1 MYKTVFNKR
10 ESFKFKH
17 FSRKGYSLFACLGRE
32 VLVGTLS
39 VATLTYAKADGISV
53 HTEKAD
59 SSYASV
65 ARTLLLDGVD
75 VTASRAPLAAG
86 RVPRIVT
93 VLDRDAIAAAPAQ
106 SVNDLLKYAV
116 GVDVRQ
122 RGPIGAQTDISIRG
136 GTSEHIAILL
146 NGINICD
153 PQTGHNAFDLPV
165 DPAEI
170 ERIEIVE
177 GPAGR
182 IYGTSSLSG
191 AVNIVTLPAGESGG
205 SVRAEG
211 GSFGYADAG
220 ARFSLSSGRW
230 RNQVSGGYAR
240 SDGYSRSK
248 SGALNAD
255 YTGGRAFYQGSFSD
269 EDLRVDW
276 HAGVSAKGWGSNTF
290 YSTLSDEQYEKTI
303 KYYTAVRA
311 EAKVGWF
318 RFLPSVYWNRFQDRY
333 EFYRGAPDRSPYNYH
348 RTDVF
353 GLNLNSWFDWALGR
367 TAFGAEVRNE
377 DIISTTLGEPLAQ
390 PKPVHG
396 TDRRYAVGLNRT
408 NLSLFLEHN
417 VALGRLNVSA
427 GFTAVKN
434 TWSEMPFKV
443 YPGIDASY
451 ALTAN
456 VKAYASFNMS
466 LRMPSFT
473 ELYYS
478 VDGHKADK
486 HLRPEEMTA
495 YEVGLKYVDDAV
507 RATLSAY
514 RHQGRNMIDWIMD
527 TSLGDE
533 ASKGY
538 FMWVEP
544 GVCPRYPDGRQ
555 DDTHLNVR
563 GARAVARMVA
573 DEVSRVLPELG
584 ARRVD
589 YDLVVAKDGSGDFF
603 TLREAVA
610 AIPDFGRDTTRVLV
624 CAGLYRE
631 KVVIPATKRLVALDG
646 RGQVRVSWDD
656 YASRIGTTGR
666 PLGTSGS
673 ATVYFGG
680 DGWIVRNLTFE
691 NTAGRVGQAVAVQ
704 CLADGLHFIGCR
716 FLGNQDTLYLYAS
729 GNRDGETVAENARMR
744 FDDCYV
750 EGTTDFIF
758 GAASALFRRCEIRS
772 LADSYVTAA
781 STCRGQ
787 SCGLIFEECRLT
799 AAPGVTRCYLG
810 RPWRDYA
817 QTVFIR
823 CNLGAHILPVGWH
836 DWDKPRT
843 HRTAFYAEYASE
855 GPGAAPAQR
864 VRWSHQLS
872 AREARAV
879 LSAFEKLDNF
889 R

>member
-191 AVNIVTLPAGESGG
+191 AVNIVTRPAGESGG

-220 ARFSLSSGRW
+220 ARFSLRSGRW

-255 YTGGRAFYQGSFSD
+255 YAGGRAFYQGGFRD
-269 EDLRVDW
+269 ADLRVDW
-276 HAGVSAKGWGSNTF
+276 HAGVSVKGWGSNTF

-348 RTDVF
+348 RTDVL

-417 VALGRLNVSA
+417 VTLGRLNVSA

-434 TWSEMPFKV
+434 TWSEMPFKI

-533 ASKGY
+533 AVWTSVNHAKINSTGVEASVMLDFTRMLPRQRVLRSLDVAY
-538 FMWVEP
+538 AYIDQDQKREP
-544 GVCPRYPDGRQ
+544 GMQSLYALEYLRHKVVAGLGLRLLPNLDLDLKYRYQSRVGSYT
-555 DDTHLNVR
+555 DTEGVNRRYKPYSLVDVRLSWNKPCYNVYVEANNLLDADYVDYGNVPQPGLWVIA
-563 GARAVARMVA
+563 GAR
-573 DEVSRVLPELG
+573 
-584 ARRVD
+584 
-589 YDLVVAKDGSGDFF
+589 
-603 TLREAVA
+603 
-610 AIPDFGRDTTRVLV
+610 
-624 CAGLYRE
+624 
-631 KVVIPATKRLVALDG
+631 
-646 RGQVRVSWDD
+646 W
-656 YASRIGTTGR
+656 
-666 PLGTSGS
+666 
-673 ATVYFGG
+673 
-680 DGWIVRNLTFE
+680 
-691 NTAGRVGQAVAVQ
+691 
-704 CLADGLHFIGCR
+704 
-716 FLGNQDTLYLYAS
+716 
-729 GNRDGETVAENARMR
+729 
-744 FDDCYV
+744 
-750 EGTTDFIF
+750 
-758 GAASALFRRCEIRS
+758 
-772 LADSYVTAA
+772 
-781 STCRGQ
+781 
-787 SCGLIFEECRLT
+787 
-799 AAPGVTRCYLG
+799 
-810 RPWRDYA
+810 
-817 QTVFIR
+817 
-823 CNLGAHILPVGWH
+823 
-836 DWDKPRT
+836 
-843 HRTAFYAEYASE
+843 
-855 GPGAAPAQR
+855 
-864 VRWSHQLS
+864 
-872 AREARAV
+872 
-879 LSAFEKLDNF
+879 NF
-889 R
+889 KF

>member
-182 IYGTSSLSG
+182 ICGTSSLLG
-191 AVNIVTLPAGESGG
+191 AVNIVTRPAGESGG

-220 ARFSLSSGRW
+220 ARFSLRSGRW

-255 YTGGRAFYQGSFSD
+255 YAGGRAFYQGSFSD

-311 EAKVGWF
+311 EVKVGWF

-417 VALGRLNVSA
+417 VTLGRLNVSA

-434 TWSEMPFKV
+434 TWSEMPFKI

-507 RATLSAY
+507 RATISAY

-533 ASKGY
+533 AVWTSVNHAKINSTG
-538 FMWVEP
+538 VEASVMLDFTRMLP
-544 GVCPRYPDGRQ
+544 HQRVLRSLDVAYAYIDQNQKREAGVQSLYALEYLRHKVTAGLGLRLLPSLDLDLKYRYQSRVGSYSDTEGVARRYKPYSLVDVRLSWNKPRY
-555 DDTHLNVR
+555 NVYVEANNLFDADYVDYGNVPQPGLWVIA
-563 GARAVARMVA
+563 GAR
-573 DEVSRVLPELG
+573 
-584 ARRVD
+584 
-589 YDLVVAKDGSGDFF
+589 
-603 TLREAVA
+603 
-610 AIPDFGRDTTRVLV
+610 
-624 CAGLYRE
+624 
-631 KVVIPATKRLVALDG
+631 
-646 RGQVRVSWDD
+646 W
-656 YASRIGTTGR
+656 
-666 PLGTSGS
+666 
-673 ATVYFGG
+673 
-680 DGWIVRNLTFE
+680 
-691 NTAGRVGQAVAVQ
+691 
-704 CLADGLHFIGCR
+704 
-716 FLGNQDTLYLYAS
+716 
-729 GNRDGETVAENARMR
+729 
-744 FDDCYV
+744 
-750 EGTTDFIF
+750 
-758 GAASALFRRCEIRS
+758 
-772 LADSYVTAA
+772 
-781 STCRGQ
+781 
-787 SCGLIFEECRLT
+787 
-799 AAPGVTRCYLG
+799 
-810 RPWRDYA
+810 
-817 QTVFIR
+817 
-823 CNLGAHILPVGWH
+823 
-836 DWDKPRT
+836 
-843 HRTAFYAEYASE
+843 
-855 GPGAAPAQR
+855 
-864 VRWSHQLS
+864 
-872 AREARAV
+872 
-879 LSAFEKLDNF
+879 NF
-889 R
+889 KF

>member
-53 HTEKAD
+53 HTEKVD

-191 AVNIVTLPAGESGG
+191 AVNIVTRPAGESGG

-220 ARFSLSSGRW
+220 ARFSLRSGRW

-269 EDLRVDW
+269 EDLRVGW

-303 KYYTAVRA
+303 KYYTALRA

-348 RTDVF
+348 RTDVL
-353 GLNLNSWFDWALGR
+353 GLNLNSWCDWALGR

-396 TDRRYAVGLNRT
+396 TDRSYAVGLNRT

-417 VALGRLNVSA
+417 VTLGRLNVSA

-434 TWSEMPFKV
+434 TWSDMPFKI
-443 YPGIDASY
+443 YPSVDASF
-451 ALTAN
+451 AFN
-456 VKAYASFNMS
+456 DNIKAYASFNMS

-533 ASKGY
+533 AVWTSVNHAKINSTGVEASVMLDFTRMLPRQRVLRSLDVAY
-538 FMWVEP
+538 AYIDQDQKREP
-544 GVCPRYPDGRQ
+544 GMQSLYALEYLRHKVTAGLGLRLLPNLDLDLKYRYQSRVGSYTDTEGVNRRYKPYSLVDVRLSWNKPRY
-555 DDTHLNVR
+555 NVYVEANNLFDADYVDYGNVPQPGLWVIA
-563 GARAVARMVA
+563 GAR
-573 DEVSRVLPELG
+573 
-584 ARRVD
+584 
-589 YDLVVAKDGSGDFF
+589 
-603 TLREAVA
+603 
-610 AIPDFGRDTTRVLV
+610 
-624 CAGLYRE
+624 
-631 KVVIPATKRLVALDG
+631 
-646 RGQVRVSWDD
+646 W
-656 YASRIGTTGR
+656 
-666 PLGTSGS
+666 
-673 ATVYFGG
+673 
-680 DGWIVRNLTFE
+680 
-691 NTAGRVGQAVAVQ
+691 
-704 CLADGLHFIGCR
+704 
-716 FLGNQDTLYLYAS
+716 
-729 GNRDGETVAENARMR
+729 
-744 FDDCYV
+744 
-750 EGTTDFIF
+750 
-758 GAASALFRRCEIRS
+758 
-772 LADSYVTAA
+772 
-781 STCRGQ
+781 
-787 SCGLIFEECRLT
+787 
-799 AAPGVTRCYLG
+799 
-810 RPWRDYA
+810 
-817 QTVFIR
+817 
-823 CNLGAHILPVGWH
+823 
-836 DWDKPRT
+836 
-843 HRTAFYAEYASE
+843 
-855 GPGAAPAQR
+855 
-864 VRWSHQLS
+864 
-872 AREARAV
+872 
-879 LSAFEKLDNF
+879 NF
-889 R
+889 KF

>member
-165 DPAEI
+165 DVSEI

-191 AVNIVTLPAGESGG
+191 AVNIVTRPAGESGG

-220 ARFSLSSGRW
+220 ARFSLRSGRW

-255 YTGGRAFYQGSFSD
+255 YAGGRAFYQGSFSD

-333 EFYRGAPDRSPYNYH
+333 EFYRGASDRSPYNYH

-417 VALGRLNVSA
+417 VTLGRLNVSA

-434 TWSEMPFKV
+434 TWSEMPFKI

-507 RATLSAY
+507 RATISAY

-533 ASKGY
+533 AVWTSVNHAKINSTG
-538 FMWVEP
+538 VEASVMLDFTRMLP
-544 GVCPRYPDGRQ
+544 RQRVLRSLEVAYAYVDQNQKREAGVQSLYALEYLRHKVVAGLGLRLLPNLDLDLKYRYQSRVGSYTDTEGVNRRYKPYSLVDVRLSWNKPRY
-555 DDTHLNVR
+555 NVYVEANNLFDADYVDYGNVPQPGLWVIA
-563 GARAVARMVA
+563 GAR
-573 DEVSRVLPELG
+573 
-584 ARRVD
+584 
-589 YDLVVAKDGSGDFF
+589 
-603 TLREAVA
+603 
-610 AIPDFGRDTTRVLV
+610 
-624 CAGLYRE
+624 
-631 KVVIPATKRLVALDG
+631 
-646 RGQVRVSWDD
+646 W
-656 YASRIGTTGR
+656 
-666 PLGTSGS
+666 
-673 ATVYFGG
+673 
-680 DGWIVRNLTFE
+680 
-691 NTAGRVGQAVAVQ
+691 
-704 CLADGLHFIGCR
+704 
-716 FLGNQDTLYLYAS
+716 
-729 GNRDGETVAENARMR
+729 
-744 FDDCYV
+744 
-750 EGTTDFIF
+750 
-758 GAASALFRRCEIRS
+758 
-772 LADSYVTAA
+772 
-781 STCRGQ
+781 
-787 SCGLIFEECRLT
+787 
-799 AAPGVTRCYLG
+799 
-810 RPWRDYA
+810 
-817 QTVFIR
+817 
-823 CNLGAHILPVGWH
+823 
-836 DWDKPRT
+836 
-843 HRTAFYAEYASE
+843 
-855 GPGAAPAQR
+855 
-864 VRWSHQLS
+864 
-872 AREARAV
+872 
-879 LSAFEKLDNF
+879 NF
-889 R
+889 KF

>member
-182 IYGTSSLSG
+182 IYGTSSLLG
-191 AVNIVTLPAGESGG
+191 AVNIVTRPAGESGG

-255 YTGGRAFYQGSFSD
+255 YAGGRAFYQGGFRD
-269 EDLRVDW
+269 ADLRVDW

-377 DIISTTLGEPLAQ
+377 DIISTTLGEPLNSA
-390 PKPVHG
+390 VHIHG
-396 TDRRYAVGLNRT
+396 TDRDYTLGLNRT
-408 NLSLFLEHN
+408 NLSLYLEHN
-417 VALGRLNVSA
+417 VTLGRFTASA
-427 GFTAVKN
+427 GFTAVRN
-434 TWSEMPFKV
+434 TWSEMPFKI

-451 ALTAN
+451 ALTTAL
-456 VKAYASFNMS
+456 KAYASFNMS

-486 HLRPEEMTA
+486 HLKPEEMSA
-495 YEVGLKYVDDAV
+495 IEGGLRYAAGGV
-507 RATLSAY
+507 SASVSVY
-514 RHQGRNMIDWIMD
+514 HHWGKNMIDWIMD
-527 TSLGDE
+527 TRQADEQTSGQADEPATEQGANALVNSSTRSSSLYNVWTSVNHARINSTGFE
-533 ASKGY
+533 ATAALDFRRLMPGQSVLRSLNAAYSYIDQSQRREKGVQSLY
-538 FMWVEP
+538 ALEYLRHKVTARLGLDLPPCLTLDISYRFQERVGSYTDP
-544 GVCPRYPDGRQ
+544 DGVNRHYKPYSLVDARLAWNKPRY
-555 DDTHLNVR
+555 TIYVEANNLFN
-563 GARAVARMVA
+563 A
-573 DEVSRVLPELG
+573 DY
-584 ARRVD
+584 VD
-589 YDLVVAKDGSGDFF
+589 YGNVPQPGLWVMAGAKLNF
-603 TLREAVA
+603 
-610 AIPDFGRDTTRVLV
+610 
-624 CAGLYRE
+624 
-631 KVVIPATKRLVALDG
+631 
-646 RGQVRVSWDD
+646 
-656 YASRIGTTGR
+656 
-666 PLGTSGS
+666 
-673 ATVYFGG
+673 
-680 DGWIVRNLTFE
+680 
-691 NTAGRVGQAVAVQ
+691 
-704 CLADGLHFIGCR
+704 
-716 FLGNQDTLYLYAS
+716 
-729 GNRDGETVAENARMR
+729 
-744 FDDCYV
+744 
-750 EGTTDFIF
+750 
-758 GAASALFRRCEIRS
+758 
-772 LADSYVTAA
+772 
-781 STCRGQ
+781 
-787 SCGLIFEECRLT
+787 
-799 AAPGVTRCYLG
+799 
-810 RPWRDYA
+810 
-817 QTVFIR
+817 
-823 CNLGAHILPVGWH
+823 
-836 DWDKPRT
+836 
-843 HRTAFYAEYASE
+843 
-855 GPGAAPAQR
+855 
-864 VRWSHQLS
+864 
-872 AREARAV
+872 
-879 LSAFEKLDNF
+879 KL
-889 R
+889 

>member
-153 PQTGHNAFDLPV
+153 PQTGHN
-165 DPAEI
+165 
-170 ERIEIVE
+170 
-177 GPAGR
+177 
-182 IYGTSSLSG
+182 
-191 AVNIVTLPAGESGG
+191 ESGG
-205 SVRAEG
+205 SGRAEG

-220 ARFSLSSGRW
+220 ARFSLRSGRW

-269 EDLRVDW
+269 EDLRVGW

-390 PKPVHG
+390 QKPVHG

-417 VALGRLNVSA
+417 VTLGRLNVSA

-533 ASKGY
+533 AVWTSVNHARINSIGLEASATLDFTRLFPRQRVLRSLEVAYAYIDQNQKREAGVQSLY
-538 FMWVEP
+538 ALEYLRHKVTAGLGLRLLPSLDLDLKYRYQSRVGSYTDTEGVARRYKPYSLVDVRLSWNKPCYNVYVEANNLFDADYVDYGNVPQPGLWVIA
-544 GVCPRYPDGRQ
+544 
-555 DDTHLNVR
+555 
-563 GARAVARMVA
+563 GAR
-573 DEVSRVLPELG
+573 
-584 ARRVD
+584 
-589 YDLVVAKDGSGDFF
+589 
-603 TLREAVA
+603 
-610 AIPDFGRDTTRVLV
+610 
-624 CAGLYRE
+624 
-631 KVVIPATKRLVALDG
+631 
-646 RGQVRVSWDD
+646 W
-656 YASRIGTTGR
+656 
-666 PLGTSGS
+666 
-673 ATVYFGG
+673 
-680 DGWIVRNLTFE
+680 
-691 NTAGRVGQAVAVQ
+691 
-704 CLADGLHFIGCR
+704 
-716 FLGNQDTLYLYAS
+716 
-729 GNRDGETVAENARMR
+729 
-744 FDDCYV
+744 
-750 EGTTDFIF
+750 
-758 GAASALFRRCEIRS
+758 
-772 LADSYVTAA
+772 
-781 STCRGQ
+781 
-787 SCGLIFEECRLT
+787 
-799 AAPGVTRCYLG
+799 
-810 RPWRDYA
+810 
-817 QTVFIR
+817 
-823 CNLGAHILPVGWH
+823 
-836 DWDKPRT
+836 
-843 HRTAFYAEYASE
+843 
-855 GPGAAPAQR
+855 
-864 VRWSHQLS
+864 
-872 AREARAV
+872 
-879 LSAFEKLDNF
+879 NF
-889 R
+889 KF

>member
-191 AVNIVTLPAGESGG
+191 AVNIVTRPAGESGG

-255 YTGGRAFYQGSFSD
+255 YAGGRAFYQGGFRD
-269 EDLRVDW
+269 ADLRVDW
-276 HAGVSAKGWGSNTF
+276 HAGVSVKGWGSNTF
-290 YSTLSDEQYEKTI
+290 YSTSSDEQYEKTT
-303 KYYTAVRA
+303 KYFTALRA

-408 NLSLFLEHN
+408 NLSIFLEHN
-417 VALGRLNVSA
+417 VTLGRLNVSA

-507 RATLSAY
+507 RATISAY

-533 ASKGY
+533 AVWTSVNHAKINSTGVEASATLDFTRLFPRQRVLCSLEVAY
-538 FMWVEP
+538 AYIDQNQKREAGVQSLYALEYLRHKVTAGLGLRLLPSLDLDLKYRYQSRVGSYSDTEGVARRYKPYSLVDVRLSWNKPCYNVYVEANNLFDADYVDYGNVPQPGLWVIA
-544 GVCPRYPDGRQ
+544 
-555 DDTHLNVR
+555 
-563 GARAVARMVA
+563 GAR
-573 DEVSRVLPELG
+573 
-584 ARRVD
+584 
-589 YDLVVAKDGSGDFF
+589 
-603 TLREAVA
+603 
-610 AIPDFGRDTTRVLV
+610 
-624 CAGLYRE
+624 
-631 KVVIPATKRLVALDG
+631 
-646 RGQVRVSWDD
+646 W
-656 YASRIGTTGR
+656 
-666 PLGTSGS
+666 
-673 ATVYFGG
+673 
-680 DGWIVRNLTFE
+680 
-691 NTAGRVGQAVAVQ
+691 
-704 CLADGLHFIGCR
+704 
-716 FLGNQDTLYLYAS
+716 
-729 GNRDGETVAENARMR
+729 
-744 FDDCYV
+744 
-750 EGTTDFIF
+750 
-758 GAASALFRRCEIRS
+758 
-772 LADSYVTAA
+772 
-781 STCRGQ
+781 
-787 SCGLIFEECRLT
+787 
-799 AAPGVTRCYLG
+799 
-810 RPWRDYA
+810 
-817 QTVFIR
+817 
-823 CNLGAHILPVGWH
+823 
-836 DWDKPRT
+836 
-843 HRTAFYAEYASE
+843 
-855 GPGAAPAQR
+855 
-864 VRWSHQLS
+864 
-872 AREARAV
+872 
-879 LSAFEKLDNF
+879 NF
-889 R
+889 KF

>member
-53 HTEKAD
+53 QTEKAD

-191 AVNIVTLPAGESGG
+191 AVNIVTRPAGESGG

-220 ARFSLSSGRW
+220 ARFSLRSGRW

-255 YTGGRAFYQGSFSD
+255 YAGGRAFYQGSFSD

-290 YSTLSDEQYEKTI
+290 YSTLSDEQYEKTT

-348 RTDVF
+348 RTDVL

-396 TDRRYAVGLNRT
+396 TDRSYAVGLNRT
-408 NLSLFLEHN
+408 NLSLFLEQN

-533 ASKGY
+533 AVWTSVNHAKINSTG
-538 FMWVEP
+538 VEASATLDFTRLFP
-544 GVCPRYPDGRQ
+544 RQRVLRSLEVAYAYIDQNQKREAGVQSLYALEYLRHKVTAGLGLRLLPNLDLGLKYRYQSRVGSYSDTEGVARRYKPYSLVDVRLSWNKPRY
-555 DDTHLNVR
+555 NVYVEANNLFDADYVDYGNVPQPGLWVIA
-563 GARAVARMVA
+563 GAR
-573 DEVSRVLPELG
+573 
-584 ARRVD
+584 
-589 YDLVVAKDGSGDFF
+589 
-603 TLREAVA
+603 
-610 AIPDFGRDTTRVLV
+610 
-624 CAGLYRE
+624 
-631 KVVIPATKRLVALDG
+631 
-646 RGQVRVSWDD
+646 W
-656 YASRIGTTGR
+656 
-666 PLGTSGS
+666 
-673 ATVYFGG
+673 
-680 DGWIVRNLTFE
+680 
-691 NTAGRVGQAVAVQ
+691 
-704 CLADGLHFIGCR
+704 
-716 FLGNQDTLYLYAS
+716 
-729 GNRDGETVAENARMR
+729 
-744 FDDCYV
+744 
-750 EGTTDFIF
+750 
-758 GAASALFRRCEIRS
+758 
-772 LADSYVTAA
+772 
-781 STCRGQ
+781 
-787 SCGLIFEECRLT
+787 
-799 AAPGVTRCYLG
+799 
-810 RPWRDYA
+810 
-817 QTVFIR
+817 
-823 CNLGAHILPVGWH
+823 
-836 DWDKPRT
+836 
-843 HRTAFYAEYASE
+843 
-855 GPGAAPAQR
+855 
-864 VRWSHQLS
+864 
-872 AREARAV
+872 
-879 LSAFEKLDNF
+879 NF
-889 R
+889 KF

>member
-191 AVNIVTLPAGESGG
+191 AVNIVTRPAGESGG

-220 ARFSLSSGRW
+220 ARFSLRSGRW

-466 LRMPSFT
+466 LR
-473 ELYYS
+473 
-478 VDGHKADK
+478 
-486 HLRPEEMTA
+486 
-495 YEVGLKYVDDAV
+495 
-507 RATLSAY
+507 
-514 RHQGRNMIDWIMD
+514 
-527 TSLGDE
+527 
-533 ASKGY
+533 
-538 FMWVEP
+538 
-544 GVCPRYPDGRQ
+544 
-555 DDTHLNVR
+555 
-563 GARAVARMVA
+563 
-573 DEVSRVLPELG
+573 
-584 ARRVD
+584 
-589 YDLVVAKDGSGDFF
+589 
-603 TLREAVA
+603 
-610 AIPDFGRDTTRVLV
+610 
-624 CAGLYRE
+624 
-631 KVVIPATKRLVALDG
+631 
-646 RGQVRVSWDD
+646 
-656 YASRIGTTGR
+656 
-666 PLGTSGS
+666 
-673 ATVYFGG
+673 
-680 DGWIVRNLTFE
+680 
-691 NTAGRVGQAVAVQ
+691 
-704 CLADGLHFIGCR
+704 
-716 FLGNQDTLYLYAS
+716 
-729 GNRDGETVAENARMR
+729 
-744 FDDCYV
+744 
-750 EGTTDFIF
+750 
-758 GAASALFRRCEIRS
+758 
-772 LADSYVTAA
+772 
-781 STCRGQ
+781 
-787 SCGLIFEECRLT
+787 
-799 AAPGVTRCYLG
+799 
-810 RPWRDYA
+810 
-817 QTVFIR
+817 
-823 CNLGAHILPVGWH
+823 
-836 DWDKPRT
+836 
-843 HRTAFYAEYASE
+843 
-855 GPGAAPAQR
+855 
-864 VRWSHQLS
+864 
-872 AREARAV
+872 
-879 LSAFEKLDNF
+879 
-889 R
+889 

>member
-165 DPAEI
+165 DVSEI

-182 IYGTSSLSG
+182 IYGTSSLLG
-191 AVNIVTLPAGESGG
+191 AVNIVTRPAGESGG

-220 ARFSLSSGRW
+220 ARFSLCSGRW

-255 YTGGRAFYQGSFSD
+255 YAGGRAFYQGCFRD
-269 EDLRVDW
+269 ADLRVDW
-276 HAGVSAKGWGSNTF
+276 HAGVSVKGWGSNTF

-311 EAKVGWF
+311 EAKVGLF

-353 GLNLNSWFDWALGR
+353 GLNLNSWCDWALGR

-408 NLSLFLEHN
+408 NLSIFLEHN
-417 VALGRLNVSA
+417 VTLGRLNVSA

-486 HLRPEEMTA
+486 HLHPEEMTA

-507 RATLSAY
+507 RATISAY

-533 ASKGY
+533 AVWTSVNHAKINSTGVEASVMLDFTRMLPRQRVLRSLDVAY
-538 FMWVEP
+538 AYIDQDQKREP
-544 GVCPRYPDGRQ
+544 GMQSLYALEYLRHKVVAGLGLRLLPNLDLDLKYRYQSRVGSYTDTEGVNRRYKPYSLVDVRLSWNKPRY
-555 DDTHLNVR
+555 NVYVEANNLFDADYVDYGNVPQPGLWVIA
-563 GARAVARMVA
+563 GAR
-573 DEVSRVLPELG
+573 
-584 ARRVD
+584 
-589 YDLVVAKDGSGDFF
+589 
-603 TLREAVA
+603 
-610 AIPDFGRDTTRVLV
+610 
-624 CAGLYRE
+624 
-631 KVVIPATKRLVALDG
+631 
-646 RGQVRVSWDD
+646 W
-656 YASRIGTTGR
+656 
-666 PLGTSGS
+666 
-673 ATVYFGG
+673 
-680 DGWIVRNLTFE
+680 
-691 NTAGRVGQAVAVQ
+691 
-704 CLADGLHFIGCR
+704 
-716 FLGNQDTLYLYAS
+716 
-729 GNRDGETVAENARMR
+729 
-744 FDDCYV
+744 
-750 EGTTDFIF
+750 
-758 GAASALFRRCEIRS
+758 
-772 LADSYVTAA
+772 
-781 STCRGQ
+781 
-787 SCGLIFEECRLT
+787 
-799 AAPGVTRCYLG
+799 
-810 RPWRDYA
+810 
-817 QTVFIR
+817 
-823 CNLGAHILPVGWH
+823 
-836 DWDKPRT
+836 
-843 HRTAFYAEYASE
+843 
-855 GPGAAPAQR
+855 
-864 VRWSHQLS
+864 
-872 AREARAV
+872 
-879 LSAFEKLDNF
+879 NF
-889 R
+889 KF